1 MGRRVFVAT
10 PSFVYQDCASNA
22 CPVWVHILL
31 CLVVMQCALCFDK
44 RDSAIGIQSLGLH
57 DYIILLLPAWLGWI
71 QHREVMLCSELS
83 GPGCVLE
90 IRPMEC
96 VRMCAFLFLL
106 RTVSIIIDRLL
117 IIFY

>member
-1 MGRRVFVAT
+1 M
-10 PSFVYQDCASNA
+10 
-22 CPVWVHILL
+22 
-31 CLVVMQCALCFDK
+31 MQCALCFDK
-44 RDSAIGIQSLGLH
+44 RNSAIGFHSLGLH
-57 DYIILLLPAWLGWI
+57 DDIILLLPARLGWI
-71 QHREVMLCSELS
+71 QRREVMLRSQLS